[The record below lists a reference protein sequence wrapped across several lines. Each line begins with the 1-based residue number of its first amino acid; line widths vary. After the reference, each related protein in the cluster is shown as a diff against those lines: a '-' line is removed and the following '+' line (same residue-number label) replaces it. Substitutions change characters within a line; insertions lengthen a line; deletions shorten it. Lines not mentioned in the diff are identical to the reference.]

1 MMYEVTIYVVGCV
14 YVVVVIMDYVGLV
27 LYNVVGCVYFLFVVV
42 VVVGMDLMGFW
53 VDYFLVLVVF
63 GEELF
68 VD

>member
-1 MMYEVTIYVVGCV
+1 
-14 YVVVVIMDYVGLV
+14 MDYIGLV

-42 VVVGMDLMGFW
+42 VVGMDLTDFW
-53 VDYFLVLVVF
+53 ENYFLVLVVF

>member
-1 MMYEVTIYVVGCV
+1 
-14 YVVVVIMDYVGLV
+14 MDYVGLV

>member
-1 MMYEVTIYVVGCV
+1 MLVWCCIMLLVVFIFYLWC
-14 YVVVVIMDYVGLV
+14 
-27 LYNVVGCVYFLFVVV
+27 V

-53 VDYFLVLVVF
+53 EDYFLVLVVF